1 MAIRTGAASARSS
14 SPAASRISRGGGA
27 GNVGAFGEPIRGM
40 LVTAYFVGTH
50 IFVGG
55 GRR

>member
-14 SPAASRISRGGGA
+14 SPAASRISAAVVRER
-27 GNVGAFGEPIRGM
+27 GAFGEPIRGM